1 MGHTA
6 NPNSG
11 RRPKMNALLF
21 NLLLHPL
28 MQRETSEILLSHG
41 SKQAWQVLVRVKVR
55 LAPRYSA
62 SSRGTE
68 AGRTRSA
75 LVPGLAPPPPLR
87 HLHPLMFIFT
97 RPPLPSH

>member
-41 SKQAWQVLVRVKVR
+41 SKQAWQVLVR
-55 LAPRYSA
+55 
-62 SSRGTE
+62 G
-68 AGRTRSA
+68 
-75 LVPGLAPPPPLR
+75 
-87 HLHPLMFIFT
+87 
-97 RPPLPSH
+97 